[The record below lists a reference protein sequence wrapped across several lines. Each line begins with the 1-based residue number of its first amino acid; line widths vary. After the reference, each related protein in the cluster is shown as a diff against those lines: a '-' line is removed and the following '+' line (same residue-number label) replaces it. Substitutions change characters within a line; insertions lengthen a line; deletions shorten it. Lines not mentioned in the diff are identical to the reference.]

1 MDTDGVSEH
10 GDDKFEF
17 TDIIINK
24 VEEKHIYIFKKHK
37 GQKSNFRRA
46 CKKFKIVDGLFM
58 RDDLNTLPPP

>member
-24 VEEKHIYIFKKHK
+24 VEEKHISL
-37 GQKSNFRRA
+37 KSIEDFLQHG
-46 CKKFKIVDGLFM
+46 I
-58 RDDLNTLPPP
+58 